1 MSERITMVDVY
12 MLHAKVLSLRSTC
25 KRAQFG
31 CVITDKS
38 LERVWSVG
46 YNGAPK
52 GFSHDTCTGEKGWCG
67 CSHAEMN
74 ALVKVAGKDNQ
85 KVMFT
90 TGSPCKTCA
99 NLTIN
104 SGISKLYY
112 LKGTYRTDEG
122 LDLIKKAG
130 IPIEAVDV
138 PKMLGRLHIIEP
150 APIELPRDVESNLK
164 LLEDRLTQKEDGEE
178 GPVSDFA
185 PSVVRTRPVK
195 SDDLIAVKVCERAA
209 IVNGDCICGIHNLP
223 HRKPNEM
230 ELLLIEQ
237 LHSRVGVKHG

>member
-31 CVITDKS
+31 CVITDKT

-52 GFSHDTCTGEKGWCG
+52 GFSHDTCTGEEGWCG

-112 LKGTYRTDEG
+112 LKGVYRSDEG

-130 IPIEAVDV
+130 IVTEAVDV
-138 PKMLGRLHIIEP
+138 TRMLSRLHVAKP
-150 APIELPRDVESNLK
+150 KPVAELPVEEV
-164 LLEDRLTQKEDGEE
+164 LEEPEE
-178 GPVSDFA
+178 P
-185 PSVVRTRPVK
+185 PIKRVRQIKR
-195 SDDLIAVKVCERAA
+195 DDLPLAKVCERTS
-209 IVNGDCICGIHNLP
+209 IVNGECICRMHNLP
-223 HRKPNEM
+223 YREPNEM
-230 ELLLIEQ
+230 DLILTTQ
-237 LHSRVGVKHG
+237 LKAVLR

>member
-1 MSERITMVDVY
+1 

-31 CVITDKS
+31 CVITDKT

-52 GFSHDTCTGEKGWCG
+52 GFPHDTCTGEEGWCG

-74 ALVKVAGKDNQ
+74 ALVKVAGKDDQ

-112 LKGTYRTDEG
+112 LKGGYRTDEG

-130 IPIEAVDV
+130 ILTEAVDV
-138 PKMLGRLHIIEP
+138 SRMLSRLHV
-150 APIELPRDVESNLK
+150 AKPIAELPADEAPDVEP
-164 LLEDRLTQKEDGEE
+164 E
-178 GPVSDFA
+178 A
-185 PSVVRTRPVK
+185 VVRRTRTI
-195 SDDLIAVKVCERAA
+195 SREDLPIVKVCEATS
-209 IVNGDCICGIHNLP
+209 IVNGECICRAHGLP
-223 HRKPNEM
+223 YRKPNEM
-230 ELLLIEQ
+230 DLLLIAQ
-237 LHSRVGVKHG
+237 LTEAVK

>member
-31 CVITDKS
+31 CVITDKT

-52 GFSHDTCTGEKGWCG
+52 GFPHDTCTGEEGWCG

-74 ALVKVAGKDNQ
+74 ALVKVAGKDNE

-130 IPIEAVDV
+130 ILTEAVDV
-138 PKMLGRLHIIEP
+138 SRMLSRLNTDNPKP
-150 APIELPRDVESNLK
+150 VELPTDEEVPDVESEAVRRIRQISR
-164 LLEDRLTQKEDGEE
+164 EDL
-178 GPVSDFA
+178 P
-185 PSVVRTRPVK
+185 
-195 SDDLIAVKVCERAA
+195 LVKVCEATS
-209 IVNGDCICGIHNLP
+209 IVNGECICRAHNLP
-223 HRKPNEM
+223 YRKPNEM
-230 ELLLIEQ
+230 DLLLTAQ
-237 LHSRVGVKHG
+237 LAEAVQ

>member
-1 MSERITMVDVY
+1 MSDERVTMVDVY

-31 CVITDKS
+31 CVITDKT

-52 GFSHDTCTGEKGWCG
+52 GFSHDTCTAEEGWCG

-74 ALVKVAGKDNQ
+74 ALVKVAGRDNQ

-112 LKGTYRTDEG
+112 LKGRYRTDEG

-130 IPIEAVDV
+130 IPTEAVDV
-138 PKMLGRLHIIEP
+138 PKMLGRLHTTKP
-150 APIELPRDVESNLK
+150 VTKPVPVELSRDVEENLK
-164 LLEDRLTQKEDGEE
+164 LLEDRLKDELDE
-178 GPVSDFA
+178 GKVI
-185 PSVVRTRPVK
+185 RMRPVN
-195 SDDLIAVKVCERAA
+195 DLVAVKVCERAS
-209 IVNGDCICGIHNLP
+209 VGNGDCICGIHNLQY
-223 HRKPNEM
+223 RKPNEM

-237 LHSRVGVKHG
+237 LKSRTGVNG